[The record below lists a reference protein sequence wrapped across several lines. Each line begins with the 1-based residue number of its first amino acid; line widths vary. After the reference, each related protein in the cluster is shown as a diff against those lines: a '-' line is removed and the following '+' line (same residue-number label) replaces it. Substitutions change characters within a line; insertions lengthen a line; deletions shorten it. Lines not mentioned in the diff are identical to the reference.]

1 MRAPSHS
8 YPCPPRAPRAPRAPQ
23 EGSLGGRLERLA
35 EPYYAAMLPHHVTR
49 QADGTFPAQDATS
62 PDRTFPAGGD
72 ALGGTSASL
81 GAVLNPRGQNGAQM
95 GAAVPFDG
103 SLGLMSDPS
112 TLRDFGVSSG
122 SWDGGPFD
130 LHGRLVDASLNGG
143 LVTSNNRDQ
152 LVSSNNQRTG
162 QGGQDAAPGSAA
174 QGAAFGGGALG
185 LLSGVVPGNVGGQGM
200 VAGGAGEAVQT
211 SRTALPISASPFS
224 TPASP
229 TPSSSSSFDVAAL
242 IARLRARD
250 LMTHGSTHA
259 QGPSAQGSSSAGSS
273 SVSNWF
279 GGKGAVSTGNEGGE
293 EEAVWGG
300 MAGGMAGVGA
310 WRTGGAR
317 TGGGVSGSGGV
328 LGSRGRATA
337 AAQRGFG
344 SPLHAPSSQGQAAQ
358 AGLGVP
364 SSTDKLAAGGV
375 AAAAGGGGAGG
386 GGGGGGGGEGGAVSE
401 SSPTSARPS
410 SALFLGPRVVISSP
424 SKKHAH
430 GHKHGGGSHHSHAGK
445 PVHRKP
451 RVPRGQIGLIDNVPP
466 FDGTITFSKRS
477 APPVGSKIETI
488 WTIPSHRGS
497 GVRSLGL
504 MTQELYDMLPDT
516 DILGSM
522 RFGSCAVVGSAGI
535 LVTQPFGAEI
545 DAHDAVIRFN
555 IAPVTGFERF
565 VGSRTTIR
573 LVNRKHIGFREGTN
587 DRFVLQ
593 HVTNDES
600 FQAYQRVVA
609 KQPPDQRTTY
619 MVDQA
624 FYGLVVTKDMLQ
636 PTNGYFGLRL
646 ALLLCERVSIYGFV
660 RQWQGWFS
668 YHYFNDEEPNHLQV
682 PRDSS
687 ELPVIQKLIAENAD
701 RVRFMH
707 PCVLDAT
714 CQGCSSATYCDGKAP
729 FPLPRPGH
737 CRVNGTGCFIACPNQ
752 LPAGITMLPEAAAA
766 SAAAAESCAVGVMG
780 HCAQVFEQG
789 THPCIP

>member
-1 MRAPSHS
+1 MKTLHFMVLLLIFVGVFSQLLGYFGKLHWDKQGHTR
-8 YPCPPRAPRAPRAPQ
+8 YFLR

-81 GAVLNPRGQNGAQM
+81 GAVLNPRGQN
-95 GAAVPFDG
+95 
-103 SLGLMSDPS
+103 
-112 TLRDFGVSSG
+112 
-122 SWDGGPFD
+122 
-130 LHGRLVDASLNGG
+130 
-143 LVTSNNRDQ
+143 
-152 LVSSNNQRTG
+152 
-162 QGGQDAAPGSAA
+162 
-174 QGAAFGGGALG
+174 
-185 LLSGVVPGNVGGQGM
+185 
-200 VAGGAGEAVQT
+200 
-211 SRTALPISASPFS
+211 
-224 TPASP
+224 
-229 TPSSSSSFDVAAL
+229 
-242 IARLRARD
+242 
-250 LMTHGSTHA
+250 
-259 QGPSAQGSSSAGSS
+259 
-273 SVSNWF
+273 
-279 GGKGAVSTGNEGGE
+279 
-293 EEAVWGG
+293 
-300 MAGGMAGVGA
+300 
-310 WRTGGAR
+310 
-317 TGGGVSGSGGV
+317 
-328 LGSRGRATA
+328 
-337 AAQRGFG
+337 
-344 SPLHAPSSQGQAAQ
+344 
-358 AGLGVP
+358 
-364 SSTDKLAAGGV
+364 
-375 AAAAGGGGAGG
+375 
-386 GGGGGGGGEGGAVSE
+386 
-401 SSPTSARPS
+401 
-410 SALFLGPRVVISSP
+410 GPRVVISSP